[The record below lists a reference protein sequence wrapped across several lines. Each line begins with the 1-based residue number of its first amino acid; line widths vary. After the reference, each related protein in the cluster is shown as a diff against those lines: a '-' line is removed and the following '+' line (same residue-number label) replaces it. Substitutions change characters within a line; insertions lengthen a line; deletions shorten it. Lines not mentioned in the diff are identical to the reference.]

1 VLDCFTIAEENEFKN
16 TPIQFKETLDKGH
29 GRVEIRRYWISNCLD
44 SIHSTKRW
52 KNLSAVGMVESER
65 YDNGKTTIDRR
76 YYILSFY
83 DVNLFAK
90 AVRSHWGIEN
100 KLHWTLDMTFR
111 EDESR
116 IRRENGSHN
125 FGVIRH
131 MALNLLK
138 KEKEKR
144 SLAGKRLRSAF
155 NDDYRAKVLCSE

>member
-1 VLDCFTIAEENEFKN
+1 
-16 TPIQFKETLDKGH
+16 LDKGH
-29 GRVEIRRYWISNCLD
+29 GRVEIRRYWLSNCLD
-44 SIHSTKRW
+44 SIHNTKRW

-76 YYILSFY
+76 HYILSFY

-111 EDESR
+111 EDENR

-138 KEKEKR
+138 SENTKR
-144 SLAGKRLRSAF
+144 SIKGKRLRSAL
-155 NDDYRAKVLCSE
+155 DDEFRAKVLCGE

>member
-1 VLDCFTIAEENEFKN
+1 
-16 TPIQFKETLDKGH
+16 
-29 GRVEIRRYWISNCLD
+29 
-44 SIHSTKRW
+44 
-52 KNLSAVGMVESER
+52 MVESER

-116 IRRENGSHN
+116 IRRGNGSHN

-138 KEKEKR
+138 SENTKR
-144 SLAGKRLRSAF
+144 SIKGKRLRSAL
-155 NDDYRAKVLCSE
+155 DDKFRAKVLCGE